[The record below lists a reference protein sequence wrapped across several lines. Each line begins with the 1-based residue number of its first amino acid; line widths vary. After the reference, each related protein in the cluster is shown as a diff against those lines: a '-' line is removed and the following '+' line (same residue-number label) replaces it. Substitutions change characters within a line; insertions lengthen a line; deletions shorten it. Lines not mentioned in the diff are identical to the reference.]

1 MWKII
6 NKGLQNDPTLASVL
20 FHFFDV
26 SQNEGAHLQR
36 LGAELIYI
44 DRAIK
49 SYYFEHALQNVKA
62 WRLLIETSLEESQKL
77 GAIAFFGEKYG
88 EQVRVLKIAGN
99 YSTELC
105 GGTHVK
111 NSSEI
116 KSFKIISETSI
127 SSGVRRI
134 EAISGNLAIQD
145 EADKKNDLINISET
159 FNTSIQNL
167 PIFIKEKIK
176 LMKSY
181 RESLKKNRTKNKSK
195 TCSRYE
201 NKFKIFRKN

>member
-1 MWKII
+1 M
-6 NKGLQNDPTLASVL
+6 
-20 FHFFDV
+20 
-26 SQNEGAHLQR
+26 
-36 LGAELIYI
+36 
-44 DRAIK
+44 
-49 SYYFEHALQNVKA
+49 
-62 WRLLIETSLEESQKL
+62 
-77 GAIAFFGEKYG
+77 
-88 EQVRVLKIAGN
+88 KIAGN

-145 EADKKNDLINISET
+145 EADKKNDLINISKT

-176 LMKSY
+176 LMTVSY
-181 RESLKKNRTKNKSK
+181 THLTLPTIYSV
-195 TCSRYE
+195 
-201 NKFKIFRKN
+201 

>member
-1 MWKII
+1 M
-6 NKGLQNDPTLASVL
+6 
-20 FHFFDV
+20 
-26 SQNEGAHLQR
+26 
-36 LGAELIYI
+36 
-44 DRAIK
+44 
-49 SYYFEHALQNVKA
+49 
-62 WRLLIETSLEESQKL
+62 
-77 GAIAFFGEKYG
+77 
-88 EQVRVLKIAGN
+88 KIAGN

-145 EADKKNDLINISET
+145 EADKKNDLINISKT

-181 RESLKKNRTKNKSK
+181 RESLKKIEQKINQKLVQDMKINSKSLGKINVILKRIDNLNLSKLRGSLDSLKN
-195 TCSRYE
+195 
-201 NKFKIFRKN
+201 